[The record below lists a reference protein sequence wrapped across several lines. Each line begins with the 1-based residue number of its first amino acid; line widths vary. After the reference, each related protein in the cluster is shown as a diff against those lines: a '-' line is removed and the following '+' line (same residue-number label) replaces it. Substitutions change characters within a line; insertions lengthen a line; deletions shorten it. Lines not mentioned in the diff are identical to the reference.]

1 METWRG
7 LMAAYYPGG
16 GWVRLE
22 TGTLDALAAR
32 KAAGGLPSYDA
43 TIAELLR

>member
-1 METWRG
+1 
-7 LMAAYYPGG
+7 MAAHYPGG

-22 TGTLDALAAR
+22 TETLDALAAR